1 MFTFLIAAILVI
13 SLSELI
19 LIFLVWQ
26 KVKRPVGESLDE
38 ALREELR
45 LSREEAS
52 KQARELRE
60 EVATGQAN
68 ANNLLVQTVN
78 LLGENQKALLERL
91 TTATNDGAIATR
103 GVIEKL
109 VQRTDEGLK
118 QIQKSNDE
126 RLDEVRRALD
136 EKLRQMMEDQKKQLA
151 EVVAALRGLEKTH
164 QEEQQKA
171 QEKLDQKFQQI
182 QENNEKKLEQMRQ
195 TVDEKLQS
203 TLEKRLGE
211 SFKQVSERLEAVQ
224 RGLGEMQELATGV
237 GDLQRV
243 LTNVKERG
251 TWGEYQ
257 LGAILEQILT
267 PDQYGRNVHVQDGR
281 ETVEFAIKLPGKGV
295 DQDKPVW
302 LPIDS
307 KFPKEDY
314 ERLVAA
320 STAADAEGVEQAT
333 NALIG
338 QVSSM
343 AKDIQKKY
351 IAPPDTTDFGIL
363 FLPTEGLYAEVL
375 RQPGFHDELQRKYRV
390 MVAGPTTLS
399 AILSSLRVGFQTLA
413 IEKRAHEVWTVLG
426 AVKTEFGRFGEVLDK
441 VKKQLNTATKTLDET
456 GVRTRTMERKL
467 RSVEQLP
474 TDKSAAVFDFA
485 EAVSPVEAEEGTIEE
500 NPEKSSGQSE

>member
-1 MFTFLIAAILVI
+1 MMTILATATLIIA
-13 SLSELI
+13 LI
-19 LIFLVWQ
+19 GLIMVVLVWQ
-26 KVKRPVGESLDE
+26 KLKQPSGDLLDQT
-38 ALREELR
+38 LREELR
-45 LSREEAS
+45 QSREEAS
-52 KQARELRE
+52 SQARELRQ
-60 EVATGQAN
+60 EVTTGQTN
-68 ANNLLVQTVN
+68 ANNVLVQTVN
-78 LLGENQKALLERL
+78 LLGENQKTLLEQL
-91 TTATNDGAIATR
+91 TKATNEGANSTR
-103 GVIEKL
+103 SEIEKL
-109 VQRTDEGLK
+109 VQRTDDGLK

-126 RLDEVRRALD
+126 RLDQVRRTLD
-136 EKLRQMMEDQKKQLA
+136 EKLRQMMEDQQKQLT
-151 EVVAALRGLEKTH
+151 EIVTALKKLEKTH
-164 QEEQQKA
+164 QEGQQKA
-171 QEKLDQKFQQI
+171 LEKLDQKFQQI

-211 SFKQVSERLEAVQ
+211 SFALVSKQLGDVQ
-224 RGLGEMQELATGV
+224 RGLGEMQQLATGV

-281 ETVEFAIKLPGKGV
+281 ETVEFAVKLPGKGA
-295 DQDKPVW
+295 DHDKPVW

-320 STAADAEGVEQAT
+320 STAADAKGVEQAT
-333 NALIG
+333 ASLLT

-343 AKDIQKKY
+343 AKDIHTKY
-351 IAPPDTTDFGIL
+351 VAPPHTTDFGIL

-413 IEKRAHEVWTVLG
+413 IEQRAHEVWTVLG
-426 AVKTEFGRFGEVLDK
+426 AVKTEFGKFGEVLDR
-441 VKKQLNTATKTLDET
+441 VKKQLNTASKTLDET
-456 GVRTRTMERKL
+456 GVRSRAMERSL
-467 RSVEQLP
+467 RVVEQLP
-474 TDKSAAVFDFA
+474 ADKSSALFNFPESVSTA
-485 EAVSPVEAEEGTIEE
+485 EPEEKIDEE
-500 NPEKSSGQSE
+500 NS